1 MGRPLRL
8 CVSRKRTPSTAFK
21 QLMSLKSQDRA
32 QGEETEASLLQRRDK
47 GLERTTGVM
56 SVKGIG

>member
-1 MGRPLRL
+1 M
-8 CVSRKRTPSTAFK
+8 CKQRTPSTAFK